1 MLSVFIA
8 ALPALFMWEF
18 AAIKVNLRLP
28 KTARKRLFKL
38 GGRFAL
44 LALVIELLERLIP
57 LHGLPPLAHAMA
69 QAGMAAVPEELVKF
83 AAVNRFGRKELD
95 ETGPGIAILLAVG
108 ASLGFAVLENKL
120 SVFGGGIGVW
130 FVRALTAVPMHAM
143 FGFVMGS
150 FMTLAWR
157 NPLKFDE
164 NALALAL
171 LVPMLFH
178 FGYDF
183 PLFLEQYNPHLAW
196 PRDVQPV
203 LMVVEGIFA
212 LILTNHAVN
221 GATAIYG
228 KRDPVDPNGHRALGF
243 AGFSLTLVVL
253 LAFVDLHF
261 SYGAQFAMLAAVPV
275 VLTLDLALLA
285 YVRSTGILA

>member
-1 MLSVFIA
+1 MLSFLIA

-18 AAIKVNLRLP
+18 AAIKVNLRLSKP
-28 KTARKRLFKL
+28 ARKRLFKL

-44 LALVIELLERLIP
+44 LALIIELVEGMIP
-57 LHGLPPLAHAMA
+57 LHSLPPLAHAMA
-69 QAGMAAVPEELVKF
+69 QATMAAVPEELVKF

-120 SVFGGGIGVW
+120 YVLGGGIGVW

-143 FGFVMGS
+143 FGFIMGS

-157 NPLKFDE
+157 NPLKFD
-164 NALALAL
+164 NDSLVLAL

-183 PLFLEQYNPHLAW
+183 LLMLHQYNKGLAW
-196 PRDVQPV
+196 PLDVEPV
-203 LMVVEGIFA
+203 LMVAEGLFA

-243 AGFSLTLVVL
+243 AAFTLALVVL
-253 LAFVDLHF
+253 LALADMHF
-261 SYGAQFAMLAAVPV
+261 AAGANIAILAAVPV

-285 YVRSTGILA
+285 YVRSAGILA